1 MKRKRKNDCMKR
13 HEMTPKY
20 KYILFGV
27 ILVDG
32 NFLTDNEGFMDIY
45 ILWYDR
51 YDKPSQSQES

>member
-1 MKRKRKNDCMKR
+1 MKR

-45 ILWYDR
+45 IL
-51 YDKPSQSQES
+51 

>member
-45 ILWYDR
+45 IL
-51 YDKPSQSQES
+51 